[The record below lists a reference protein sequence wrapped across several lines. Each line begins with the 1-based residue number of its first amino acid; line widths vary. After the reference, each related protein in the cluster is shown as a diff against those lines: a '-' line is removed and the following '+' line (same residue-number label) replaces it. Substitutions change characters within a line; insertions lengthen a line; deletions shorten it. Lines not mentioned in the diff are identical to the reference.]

1 MQSGQ
6 ALQGENDEG
15 LSTTQQDAK
24 KSPATSGDDALPFPT
39 AVDRVR
45 RSGRVRSSNQS
56 LYGSY
61 V

>member
-1 MQSGQ
+1 MQPGQ
-6 ALQGENDEG
+6 ALTGENDGG
-15 LSTTQQDAK
+15 LATTQQDAK
-24 KSPATSGDDALPFPT
+24 KSPATSGNEALPT
-39 AVDRVR
+39 AMDCVR